1 GGRALIRVADDG
13 AGIAADQLA
22 LAVERHAT
30 SKIDGSDLVNI
41 ATLGFRGEAL
51 PSIGA
56 VARLTILSRPAEA
69 DAAAEIAVSAGRV
82 GPVRPAARAPGTTV
96 EVRDLFSA
104 TPARLKFLK
113 TARAETQAVGD
124 MLRRLALAVPH
135 VGLTLEEEVTG
146 AAPRRLM
153 ALDPARDG
161 DGDGDGGE
169 GAARVRAEALIG
181 AAMTDAV
188 WIEVAREGL
197 VLSGLA
203 GLPSAARGTAMHQYL
218 AVNGRP
224 VRDRLLLGAVRAGYG
239 DFLVRGRHPVFALAL
254 DCPAAEVD
262 VNVHPAKAEVR
273 FRDSAAVRSLV
284 VGALRRALGDA
295 APVGGARADGAALA
309 AWRPAGIAA
318 AAMAGMT
325 DPAPAEAQPAPG
337 GQAMPR
343 VLAPLRTG
351 RSGGEWRP
359 EPRSRALPGLYEAAA
374 AWQAP
379 DPLPGDPGH
388 ADPPHPEAPAAPD
401 ADAADATAGDTGHPA
416 AERPL
421 GEARAQLHGTY
432 ILAETAGGIVL
443 VDQHAAHERLVL
455 ERLRAERARDGVRRQ
470 GLLIPEIVTL
480 GPDAEAVL
488 AVAPQ
493 LEALGLVIEGFGPGT
508 LCVREVPALL
518 GQADPARLLRDVAE
532 EVIESGTAE
541 ALAARLDAVLSRMA
555 CHGSVRA
562 GRALTRPE
570 MDALLRAI
578 EATPGAQWCNHG
590 RPTAV
595 TLDRAQIERLFE
607 RR

>member
-1 GGRALIRVADDG
+1 
-13 AGIAADQLA
+13 
-22 LAVERHAT
+22 
-30 SKIDGSDLVNI
+30 
-41 ATLGFRGEAL
+41 
-51 PSIGA
+51 
-56 VARLTILSRPAEA
+56 
-69 DAAAEIAVSAGRV
+69 
-82 GPVRPAARAPGTTV
+82 
-96 EVRDLFSA
+96 
-104 TPARLKFLK
+104 
-113 TARAETQAVGD
+113 
-124 MLRRLALAVPH
+124 
-135 VGLTLEEEVTG
+135 
-146 AAPRRLM
+146 
-153 ALDPARDG
+153 
-161 DGDGDGGE
+161 
-169 GAARVRAEALIG
+169 
-181 AAMTDAV
+181 
-188 WIEVAREGL
+188 
-197 VLSGLA
+197 
-203 GLPSAARGTAMHQYL
+203 
-218 AVNGRP
+218 
-224 VRDRLLLGAVRAGYG
+224 
-239 DFLVRGRHPVFALAL
+239 
-254 DCPAAEVD
+254 
-262 VNVHPAKAEVR
+262 
-273 FRDSAAVRSLV
+273 
-284 VGALRRALGDA
+284 
-295 APVGGARADGAALA
+295 GAALA
-309 AWRPAGIAA
+309 AWRPAGVAA